1 VGRTSLSTAVAVDV
15 DIATDV
21 VGALDDVAKNA
32 NKQTLLTTDP
42 VKESKNTVY

>member
-1 VGRTSLSTAVAVDV
+1 MSAAVAVDV

-21 VGALDDVAKNA
+21 LGALGDVAKNT
-32 NKQTLLTTDP
+32 NKQTLLSTDP